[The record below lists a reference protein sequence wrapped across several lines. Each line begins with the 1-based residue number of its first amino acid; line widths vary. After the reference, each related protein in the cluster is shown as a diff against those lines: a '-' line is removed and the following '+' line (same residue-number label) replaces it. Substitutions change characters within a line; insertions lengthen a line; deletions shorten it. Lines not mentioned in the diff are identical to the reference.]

1 MYTHHPH
8 PLPEEAMTP
17 ADHFERQWSRA
28 VRLIRIAL
36 LIAAVFLGAGLYL
49 IFS

>member
-1 MYTHHPH
+1 
-8 PLPEEAMTP
+8 MTP

-36 LIAAVFLGAGLYL
+36 LIVATILSAVLWL
-49 IFS
+49 IFA